1 MREYSHPG
9 NRGKCPFYMDPDDVL
24 TAEAS
29 IAHCV
34 ACATQGDACLQTR
47 QDDFRQ
53 LAYLTILEET
63 PKYDP
68 AHPSQASFIT
78 FIKAKVCGKLWT
90 QRRQEL
96 RYLTFPLVDVSVSPT
111 DADAFRGFNSL
122 TVALY
127 NAAAESES
135 LEDSVIEE
143 IHIQQFRQRL
153 PRLLKRL
160 TDKERKAVR
169 LKYFHDATGEKIADA
184 IGVSKGRVSQILK
197 SAISK
202 LKNAY
207 ERPQD
212 DSSKVIRSR

>member
-9 NRGKCPFYMDPDDVL
+9 NRGQCPFYMDPDDVL

-29 IAHCV
+29 IVHCV
-34 ACATQGDACLQTR
+34 ACATRGDACLQTR
-47 QDDFRQ
+47 QEDFRQ

-68 AHPSQASFIT
+68 THPSQASLIT
-78 FIKAKVCGKLWT
+78 FIKARVCTKLWS

-96 RYLTFPLVDVSVSPT
+96 RYLTFPLVDVSVSNT
-111 DADAFRGFNSL
+111 DADAPPGFNSL
-122 TVALY
+122 TAALY
-127 NAAAESES
+127 NAACESES
-135 LEDSVIEE
+135 LEDSVINE

-153 PRLLKRL
+153 PLMLKQL
-160 TDKERKAVR
+160 TSKERKAVR
-169 LKYFHDATGEKIADA
+169 LKYFQDYKGKEIAKA

-197 SAISK
+197 NALST

-207 ERPQD
+207 LRPEAD
-212 DSSKVIRSR
+212 APL

>member
-9 NRGKCPFYMDPDDVL
+9 NRGQCPFYMDPDDVL

-34 ACATQGDACLQTR
+34 ACATRGDACLQTH
-47 QDDFRQ
+47 QEDFRQ

-68 AHPSQASFIT
+68 THPSQASLIT
-78 FIKAKVCGKLWT
+78 FIKARVCTKLWS

-96 RYLTFPLVDVSVSPT
+96 QYLTFPLVDVSPSNT
-111 DADAFRGFNSL
+111 DADAPPGFNSL
-122 TVALY
+122 TAALY
-127 NAAAESES
+127 NAACESES
-135 LEDSVIEE
+135 LEDSVINE

-153 PRLLKRL
+153 PLMLKQL
-160 TDKERKAVR
+160 TSKERKAVR
-169 LKYFHDATGEKIADA
+169 LKYFQDYKGKEIAKA

-197 SAISK
+197 NAIST
-202 LKNAY
+202 LKTAY
-207 ERPQD
+207 L
-212 DSSKVIRSR
+212 RSHADAPL

>member
-29 IAHCV
+29 IGHCV

-63 PKYDP
+63 PNYDP
-68 AHPSQASFIT
+68 THPSQASFIT
-78 FIKAKVCGKLWT
+78 FIKARVCTKLWS

-96 RYLTFPLVDVSVSPT
+96 KYLTFSLVDVSMDT
-111 DADAFRGFNSL
+111 DADPPPGFNSL
-122 TVALY
+122 TAALY
-127 NAAAESES
+127 NAACESES

-153 PRLLKRL
+153 PLMLKRL
-160 TDKERKAVR
+160 TSKERKAVR
-169 LKYFHDATGEKIADA
+169 LKYFQDYKGQAIAEA
-184 IGVSKGRVSQILK
+184 IGVAKGRVSQILK
-197 SAISK
+197 SALSK
-202 LKNAY
+202 LKTAY
-207 ERPQD
+207 ERPQAD
-212 DSSKVIRSR
+212 LVMS